1 MALFGLY
8 DVLKKKYMNIYFY
21 TPYFIMVMIG
31 FINSFILLIYDII
44 TYYSNPEISG
54 IIIGFNN
61 NINIIS
67 DVFLSILDLILECI
81 WNLGFWLIIYYFF
94 PSYNFMSEYIGEYI
108 LYILNVI
115 KEEDDNFIQRLM

>member
-21 TPYFIMVMIG
+21 TPYFIMVTIG

-67 DVFLSILDLILECI
+67 DVFLSILDLILE
-81 WNLGFWLIIYYFF
+81 
-94 PSYNFMSEYIGEYI
+94 
-108 LYILNVI
+108 
-115 KEEDDNFIQRLM
+115 

>member
-31 FINSFILLIYDII
+31 FINSIILLIYDII

-67 DVFLSILDLILECI
+67 DVFLSISDLILECI

-94 PSYNFMSEYIGEYI
+94 PSYNFMSEYIGEHI